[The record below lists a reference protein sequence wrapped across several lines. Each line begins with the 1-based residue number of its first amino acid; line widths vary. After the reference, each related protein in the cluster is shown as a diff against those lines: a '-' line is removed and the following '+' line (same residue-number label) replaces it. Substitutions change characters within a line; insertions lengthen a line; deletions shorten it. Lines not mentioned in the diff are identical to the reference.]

1 MAICATKIGLEMVGI
16 YVVQKLEESLEWI
29 WYGIRTQWVF
39 LVLFCPSLAAT
50 SVCLGATQMEEE
62 RIRVK
67 RIKVNL
73 DDFLKE
79 KKFVYIWTIRGKNLK
94 KLHIFCIT
102 RKRTE

>member
-1 MAICATKIGLEMVGI
+1 
-16 YVVQKLEESLEWI
+16 
-29 WYGIRTQWVF
+29 
-39 LVLFCPSLAAT
+39 
-50 SVCLGATQMEEE
+50 MEEE